1 MRKDI
6 GKERKTLNM
15 THSGRRRKKW
25 TQGRREG
32 RAQKMHKGLMGRRL
46 GKGDRKE
53 SCRTGAE
60 GGQDTKENKR
70 KDMRKTQRQK
80 DEKLNDNGILWKY
93 IYFSKLF
100 FPLILN
106 PDLGKKIAVFL

>member
-6 GKERKTLNM
+6 GKGRKTVNM
-15 THSGRRRKKW
+15 THSGRRKKW

-32 RAQKMHKGLMGRRL
+32 RAEKKMHKGHIGGRL
-46 GKGDRKE
+46 GKGDRNE

-100 FPLILN
+100 FFLSLIQIWE
-106 PDLGKKIAVFL
+106 KK